1 MQPGDLQI
9 EVTGFNFIFHRIS
22 HKNKKK
28 LKENVQTG
36 LYKNAH
42 NWLTHMP
49 HHSAVKVNTM
59 TDVSTS
65 VTLDTFK
72 WIGSA

>member
-9 EVTGFNFIFHRIS
+9 EDTGFNFFMGPAIKNKNLKEKVQTRF
-22 HKNKKK
+22 HKN
-28 LKENVQTG
+28 VR
-36 LYKNAH
+36 

-59 TDVSTS
+59 TSDSAS
-65 VTLDTFK
+65 VTVDIFK
-72 WIGSA
+72 